1 MKAEDLFHLG
11 IVTDDSRAARDEF
24 SALLGYEWGPQV
36 GGAVDVTLPDGERSV
51 DLQCTY
57 SVTVPRIEIVAA
69 VPDAPLWAAAPGIHH
84 LGYWSDDVEAD
95 CRLLETEGFTVEAT
109 RTLPDGGMFFAFAR
123 SRGGVLVELV
133 TRTAESGLSRCWA
146 AS

>member
-1 MKAEDLFHLG
+1 PSVRISISITRISFLHDRRAIGTPTSGDADMKAEDLFHLG
-11 IVTDDSRAARDEF
+11 IVTDDPRAARDEF

-69 VPDAPLWAAAPGIHH
+69 VPDAPLWAAA
-84 LGYWSDDVEAD
+84 
-95 CRLLETEGFTVEAT
+95 
-109 RTLPDGGMFFAFAR
+109 
-123 SRGGVLVELV
+123 
-133 TRTAESGLSRCWA
+133 
-146 AS
+146 